1 MSGDIHQTN
10 RLADSAGRCV
20 LSPAQLRT
28 QRHQAGKHIDH
39 FPRGG
44 EAMRFRFRPADEFS
58 NAAHDIIYPV
68 I

>member
-10 RLADSAGRCV
+10 RLADSTGRCV
-20 LSPAQLRT
+20 LSPAQLHT

-44 EAMRFRFRPADEFS
+44 EA
-58 NAAHDIIYPV
+58 V
-68 I
+68 